1 MTATLTIHGA
11 AGTVT
16 GSCYRLDV
24 RDKCILIDCGMF
36 QGDKTLKELNYK
48 PWPFEPRQVSAV
60 LLTHAH
66 IDHSGLIPKLA
77 KAGYTGNI
85 YATPETCDLL
95 HFMLPDSG
103 GIQEME
109 VERLN
114 RRNER
119 RGRKVVFP
127 IYTEQDAVDSLRLL
141 SAREFD
147 VWFEVVPG
155 VRARFWNAGHI
166 LGSASIEVEIA
177 NPGSPPTRMLFSG
190 DIGPEHKALQDDAS
204 APKEIDVLIME
215 STYGGRS
222 RPRLDDRQ
230 RRAVLAQEVNEAL
243 AAGGNLVIPAFAVER
258 TQELLA
264 DLVQLFAEKSVRR
277 VPIFIDSPLAT
288 HITEV
293 FARHLHKGA
302 AAGASTQFSGST
314 IRFTRTVQESMQ
326 IEQVTGGAIIIA
338 ASGMCEAG
346 RIRHH
351 LKNNLWRPNATVL
364 LIGYQAAGTLGA
376 LLERGESAVRIQGED
391 ISVRARIRKLDIYS
405 GHADHEELL
414 DWLKERL
421 PVRLGMFLTHGE
433 PEATAALRAAIAQW
447 GNAAPRVLE
456 PKIDEV
462 YAIDARKIRP
472 VKLPPSFKRLDRY
485 AEAEALSG
493 HDWHNDYARL
503 MLLIQQELKDASS
516 DADRRK
522 LLKKM
527 RRLLSQH

>member
-11 AGTVT
+11 AGMVT

-24 RDKCILIDCGMF
+24 RGKCVLVDCGMF

-48 PWPFEPRQVSAV
+48 PWPFDPRQLDAV

-66 IDHSGLIPKLA
+66 IDHSGLIPKLV
-77 KAGYTGNI
+77 KAGYRGKI

-95 HFMLPDSG
+95 QFMLPDSG

-119 RGRKVVFP
+119 RGRKVVTP
-127 IYTEQDAVDSLRLL
+127 IYTEQDAHDSLQHF
-141 SAREFD
+141 SARDFD
-147 VWFEVVPG
+147 TWFEVVPG
-155 VRARFWNAGHI
+155 LRARFWNAGHI
-166 LGSASIEVEIA
+166 LGSASIELEIV
-177 NPGSPPTRMLFSG
+177 NPGSPPTRLLFSG
-190 DIGPEHKALQDDAS
+190 DIGPEHKALQEIAA
-204 APKEIDVLIME
+204 APREIDILVME

-222 RPRLDDRQ
+222 RLHLDDRQ
-230 RRAVLAQEVNEAL
+230 RRAVLAEEVNQAL

-258 TQELLA
+258 TQELLS
-264 DLVQLFAEKSVRR
+264 DLVLLFAEKAIRR

-288 HITEV
+288 KVTEV
-293 FARHLHKGA
+293 FARRLPKEATGTA
-302 AAGASTQFSGST
+302 RPFSGSS

-351 LKNNLWRPNATVL
+351 LKNNLWRQNATVL
-364 LIGYQAAGTLGA
+364 LIGYQAPGTLGA
-376 LLERGESAVRIQGED
+376 LLERGEGAVRIQGDD
-391 ISVRARIRKLDIYS
+391 ISVRARIRKLEIYS
-405 GHADHEELL
+405 GHADHDELL

-421 PVRLGMFLTHGE
+421 PVRKAMFLTHGE
-433 PEATAALRAAIAQW
+433 PDAAAALRAAIGGW
-447 GNAAPRVLE
+447 GSNAPRVIE
-456 PKIDEV
+456 PKLDEV
-462 YAIDARKIRP
+462 YSIDAGKVRLL
-472 VKLPPSFKRLDRY
+472 KLPPSFKRLSRY
-485 AEAEALSG
+485 AEAEAVSG

-503 MLLIQQELKDASS
+503 MLLVQQELKDARS
-516 DADRRK
+516 DAERRK

-527 RRLLSQH
+527 HSLLGRR